1 MGFLLLF
8 AALAI
13 ALLYEKTENKQKE
26 KAYNDGICPKCGKR
40 MWTITDEYGND
51 KEFGCTHCGH
61 RTDRRYIG
69 SDYNHLHKK

>member
-1 MGFLLLF
+1 MDN
-8 AALAI
+8 
-13 ALLYEKTENKQKE
+13 Y
-26 KAYNDGICPKCGKR
+26 ICPKCGKR